1 MTQHIRHFL
10 MVLLPALV
18 LSSFAQQSVGEL
30 EKIAL
35 HSTKQ
40 ELISSLHQAYQG
52 GRDSTELARIE
63 ALLACRE
70 GRIPQ
75 ANKWYNSLSKRDQRR
90 FENQFLG
97 ALFAIN
103 GYRMDEA
110 SDLLA
115 HIEKVRLKDDSSIAN
130 RDALNHLYEQVERLL
145 GNTREAIVL
154 DTLSGSLE
162 SILNH
167 VQQNNLHLGRIDA
180 ETYTTPD
187 GQTMWRVSHTEGEA
201 PKFVVI
207 HRLGDGS
214 WDETNSDTIEVRGVP
229 EGAELSYP
237 RLMADGN
244 TLYFVIEEPGMLPEN
259 GLGGKDVFVSRYD
272 RAAGVLLVPQLLPPP
287 FNSPAD
293 DYIYLTDEANDL
305 GWLVTSRGQTSDSA
319 HLYIFK
325 LSSVKKYGGD
335 DIVGAALWSHP
346 MVTKEEV
353 SITRPIGKEGDK
365 NPKKVFFWLKN
376 RPIRGDTDLQKESSK
391 RLFAQYLK
399 SEKALQELNEKL
411 SALRARY
418 AEEPRMRER
427 LEGDIIN
434 MEQMLEDL
442 RAQTRALC
450 NEVIKEEE
458 GIK

>member
-1 MTQHIRHFL
+1 

-115 HIEKVRLKDDSSIAN
+115 QIEKVRLKDDSSIAN

-167 VQQNNLHLGRIDA
+167 VQQNSLHLGRIDA

-214 WDETNSDTIEVRGVP
+214 WDEANSDTIEVRGVP
-229 EGAELSYP
+229 EGAQLSYP
-237 RLMADGN
+237 RLMTDGN

-305 GWLVTSRGQTSDSA
+305 GWLVTSRGQTSDSV

-325 LSSVKKYGGD
+325 LSSVKKYSGD

-346 MVTKEEV
+346 TVTKEEV
-353 SITRPIGKEGDK
+353 SITRPIEKEGDK
-365 NPKKVFFWLKN
+365 NPKNVFFWLKN

-418 AEEPRMRER
+418 AEEPRMKER
-427 LEGDIIN
+427 LKGDIIN

-458 GIK
+458 GNK